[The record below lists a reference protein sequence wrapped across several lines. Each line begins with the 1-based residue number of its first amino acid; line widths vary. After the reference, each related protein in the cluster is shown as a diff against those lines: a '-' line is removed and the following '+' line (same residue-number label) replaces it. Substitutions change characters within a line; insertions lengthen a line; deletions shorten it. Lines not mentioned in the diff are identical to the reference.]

1 MLSDR
6 MGVIEEIHEDLEAD
20 VDLEEF
26 RDSVEERVE
35 RMGGLADE
43 ETAAMLVAH
52 ELEEDGGEVE
62 GVAEIEAGMDE
73 VKFVAKVVSVG
84 ELKTFERDSDGAS
97 GDDDR
102 TADDGATA
110 RESDATDA
118 GDADAADAEAAEA
131 AEAERVQDQP
141 DEGRVLNAEVA
152 DETGQIRVAFW
163 DALATDA
170 GDRMERGDVIRIA
183 GRPAEGYRGLE
194 VNVDKAEPDP
204 EVEVAVDLDGTSTI
218 DELTLGRSDVNV
230 EALVLDTES
239 VRTFDRDDGSE
250 GKVSNLALG
259 DPTGRIRATLWDGM
273 AERATELEP
282 GTSVEVVDGYVR
294 ERDGSLELHVGERG
308 AIEEI
313 DASIEYE
320 PDSTPI
326 ADVEIDQQVDL
337 VGVVRS
343 ADPKR
348 TFDRDD
354 GSEGQVRNVRV
365 QDDSGDIRVALWGE
379 KADLDLSAGDEVAFA
394 DVEIQDGWQD
404 DLEASAGWQ
413 STVTVLERDDGVPGG
428 GTADGDAD
436 LSSFGGGDSDAGGDG
451 GATDGTDDVS
461 AESADDGGA
470 ADADRPAAEAVAAT
484 AADGASAETTT
495 TSSAEGAEADAG
507 AADHETEDDAVVAV
521 GETVEF
527 TGVVVQ
533 AGDPVILDDGE
544 QTVRVEADADVHLGD
559 EITVRGEGVEGDRI
573 EAQDVF

>member
-20 VDLEEF
+20 VALEEF
-26 RDSVEERVE
+26 RDAVEERVE

-52 ELEEDGGEVE
+52 ELDDDGGEVE
-62 GVAEIEAGMDE
+62 GVAEIDAGMEE

-84 ELKTFERDSDGAS
+84 ELKTFERDTEGGNGADETKTDE
-97 GDDDR
+97 GE
-102 TADDGATA
+102 AD
-110 RESDATDA
+110 EPS
-118 GDADAADAEAAEA
+118 AADEEAPDRSE
-131 AEAERVQDQP
+131 QP

-163 DALATDA
+163 DGLATDA
-170 GDRMERGDVIRIA
+170 AERMERGDVVRIA

-194 VNVDKAEPDP
+194 VNVDQAEPDAA
-204 EVEVAVDLDGTSTI
+204 VEVAVDLEGTTSI
-218 DELTLGRSDVNV
+218 DDLTLGRSDVNV

-239 VRTFDRDDGSE
+239 VRTFERDDGSE

-259 DPTGRIRATLWDGM
+259 DPSGRIRATLWDGM
-273 AERATELEP
+273 ADRAEELEP

-294 ERDGSLELHVGERG
+294 ERDGDLELHVGERG

-313 DASIEYE
+313 DESVEYE
-320 PDSTPI
+320 PESTPI
-326 ADVEIDQQVDL
+326 GDVEIDQQVDL

-365 QDDSGDIRVALWGE
+365 QDDSGDIRVALWGD
-379 KADLDLSAGDEVAFA
+379 KADLDISPGDEVAFA

-413 STVTVLERDDGVPGG
+413 AAVTVLQRDEGMPAGGG
-428 GTADGDAD
+428 GTDDGDAD
-436 LSSFGGGDSDAGGDG
+436 LSAFGDDAGDDSASDGEGAGDG
-451 GATDGTDDVS
+451 DGS
-461 AESADDGGA
+461 GNDG
-470 ADADRPAAEAVAAT
+470 DRPAAEAAAAT
-484 AADGASAETTT
+484 ADTASAQQTTRSEPADADSEADG
-495 TSSAEGAEADAG
+495 
-507 AADHETEDDAVVAV
+507 AVVAV

-527 TGVVVQ
+527 TGIVVQ
-533 AGDPVILDDGE
+533 AGDPIILDDGE
-544 QTVRVEADADVHLGD
+544 QTVRVDADADVHLGD
-559 EITVRGEGVEGDRI
+559 EITVRGEGVEDDRI
-573 EAQDVF
+573 AADDVF

>member
-1 MLSDR
+1 

-20 VDLEEF
+20 VELAEF
-26 RDSVEERVE
+26 RDAVEERVE

-52 ELEEDGGEVE
+52 ELDEDGGEVE
-62 GVAEIEAGMDE
+62 GVAEIEAGMEE

-84 ELKTFERDSDGAS
+84 ELKTFERD
-97 GDDDR
+97 
-102 TADDGATA
+102 DDGSENDDVDETEAEEEPAA
-110 RESDATDA
+110 REE
-118 GDADAADAEAAEA
+118 GAA
-131 AEAERVQDQP
+131 QDEQSN
-141 DEGRVLNAEVA
+141 EGRVLNAEVA

-170 GDRMERGDVIRIA
+170 AERMERGDVVRIA

-204 EVEVAVDLDGTSTI
+204 GVEVDVDLEGTTSI
-218 DELTLGRSDVNV
+218 DDLTLGRSDVNV

-259 DPTGRIRATLWDGM
+259 DPSGRIRATLWDGM
-273 AERATELEP
+273 ADRAEELEP

-294 ERDGSLELHVGERG
+294 ERDGDLELHVGERG
-308 AIEEI
+308 AVEEI
-313 DASIEYE
+313 DESVEYE

-326 ADVEIDQQVDL
+326 GEVEIDQQVDL

-365 QDDSGDIRVALWGE
+365 QDDSGDIRVALWGD
-379 KADLDLSAGDEVAFA
+379 KADLDISPGDELALA

-413 STVTVLERDDGVPGG
+413 AAVTVLERDDGLPAGGG

-436 LSSFGGGDSDAGGDG
+436 LSAFGDDGSGDSGDEAASE
-451 GATDGTDDVS
+451 GATDD
-461 AESADDGGA
+461 AESSGAERPVAEA
-470 ADADRPAAEAVAAT
+470 ADATAEGP
-484 AADGASAETTT
+484 GAQRG
-495 TSSAEGAEADAG
+495 TSSESVDDAD
-507 AADHETEDDAVVAV
+507 DDAVVAV

-533 AGDPVILDDGE
+533 AGDPIILDDGE
-544 QTVRVEADADVHLGD
+544 QTVRVDADADIHLGD
-559 EITVRGEGVEGDRI
+559 EITVRGEGVEDDRI
-573 EAQDVF
+573 AAADVF